1 MITEAELID
10 MERRAIELMDLL
22 TPRGR
27 IANYHSYLMT
37 TVADLREKVPALC
50 ADLDR
55 LVSLTRKNMMLK
67 VRTAGGGE

>member
-1 MITEAELID
+1 
-10 MERRAIELMDLL
+10 MDLL

-37 TVADLREKVPALC
+37 TVADLREKIPMLC

-55 LVSLTRKNMMLK
+55 LVETIRREMLK
-67 VRTAGGGE
+67 KMPERVRTAGGGE